1 MNMHRVIQA
10 VLILAAALQQ
20 SASAITAP
28 LTGQTLS
35 AQVPIRGTIEG
46 GNFAFAEIAF
56 GYVLDPTDTWFLIQ
70 LIPQLPGDEVLAV
83 WDITSLTDGDYR
95 LRLRVYATD
104 GSFQDAYVNDL
115 HLRNE
120 PTATAIPTQEAIVA
134 TATLEARPTVEME
147 ATELP
152 PLILDATSTAI
163 MTTPPPLPPNP
174 AALTPA
180 LVYSILGRGALLVLI
195 LFTVLGLFLRLRRS

>member
-1 MNMHRVIQA
+1 MNMHRVLQA

-28 LTGQTLS
+28 LAGQTLS
-35 AQVPIRGTIEG
+35 AQVTIRGTIEG
-46 GNFAFAEIAF
+46 GNFAFAEISF
-56 GYVLDPTDTWFLIQ
+56 GYVLNPTDTWFLIQ
-70 LIPQLPGDEVLAV
+70 SISQLPEDEVLAV
-83 WDITSLTDGDYR
+83 WDTTSLTDGDYR

-104 GSFQDAYVNDL
+104 GSYQDAYVNDI

-120 PTATAIPTQEAIVA
+120 PAPTAIPMQEAVVT

-147 ATELP
+147 ATEPP
-152 PLILDATSTAI
+152 PLIVDATSTVI
-163 MTTPPPLPPNP
+163 ITTPPPLPPNP

-180 LVYSILGRGALLVLI
+180 LVYSILGRGALLAFI
-195 LFTVLGLFLRLRRS
+195 LFTVLGLFLRLRRP